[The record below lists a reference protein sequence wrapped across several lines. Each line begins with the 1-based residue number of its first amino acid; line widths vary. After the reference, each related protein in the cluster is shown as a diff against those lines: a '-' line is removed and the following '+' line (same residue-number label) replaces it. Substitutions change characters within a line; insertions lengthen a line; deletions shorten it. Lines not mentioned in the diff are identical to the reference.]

1 MMRAHEIKD
10 GIIINTIVVKS
21 LKDKPNLI
29 DASIGG
35 NTGDKYKD
43 GVLTPKI
50 KSPKPPKK
58 ITLEEL
64 DSAESVKLI
73 DFLETNN
80 IVTAARAKKLKG
92 DN

>member
-43 GVLTPKI
+43 GVLTP
-50 KSPKPPKK
+50 PRR
-58 ITLEEL
+58 LL
-64 DSAESVKLI
+64 
-73 DFLETNN
+73 
-80 IVTAARAKKLKG
+80 
-92 DN
+92 